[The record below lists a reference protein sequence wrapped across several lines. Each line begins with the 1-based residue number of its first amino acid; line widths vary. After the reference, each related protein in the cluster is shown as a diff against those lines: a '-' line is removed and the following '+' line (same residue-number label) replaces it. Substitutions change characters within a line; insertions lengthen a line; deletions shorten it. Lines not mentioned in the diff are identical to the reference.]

1 MVRTSRGEELAVDQE
16 TNGRARILVAVGH
29 PLFRD
34 AVTSVLDSQRDLHVD
49 ASASD
54 GPQAITAAR
63 TQGPELAIIDL
74 GLPNCD
80 PIAATAE
87 IVNGVPG
94 CRVLVL
100 ADGEDDE
107 ALLAAV
113 EAGASGFL
121 TSDAPMTEMIDTVRR
136 TYRGETTIPGRM
148 LGGLIT
154 SLVHRRRERDRAG
167 RIARSLTRRERE
179 VLSLL
184 ADGADNDAIAQAL
197 VISPQTVRTH
207 IQNMLSKLGVHS
219 RLEAASFVIR
229 NGLRDELEVTAS

>member
-1 MVRTSRGEELAVDQE
+1 LDHETSD
-16 TNGRARILVAVGH
+16 RARILVAVGQ

-34 AVTSVLDSQRDLHVD
+34 AVTTVLESQQDLRVV
-49 ASASD
+49 ASAGD
-54 GPQAITAAR
+54 GPQAIAAAR
-63 TQGPELAIIDL
+63 THAPELALIDL

-80 PIAATAE
+80 PIEATTE
-87 IVNGVPG
+87 IVTDVPE

-100 ADGEDDE
+100 ADGEDEE
-107 ALLAAV
+107 ALLGAV

-121 TSDAPMTEMIDTVRR
+121 TIDAPMTELIDAVRR
-136 TYRGETTIPGRM
+136 THRGETKIPGRM
-148 LGGLIT
+148 LGGLI
-154 SLVHRRRERDRAG
+154 SGLVRRRRERDQAA
-167 RIARSLTRRERE
+167 RIAGSLTRRERE

-207 IQNMLSKLGVHS
+207 IQNVLSKLGVHS

-229 NGLRDELEVTAS
+229 NDMRDELSVSAP